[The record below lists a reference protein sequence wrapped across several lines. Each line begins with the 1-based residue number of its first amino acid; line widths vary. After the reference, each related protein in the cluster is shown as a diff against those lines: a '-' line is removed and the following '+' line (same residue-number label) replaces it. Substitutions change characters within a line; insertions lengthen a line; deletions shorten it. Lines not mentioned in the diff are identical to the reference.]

1 MTIDISQF
9 FQAFFDE
16 ADELLDQ
23 MEKQLLAVDVSALD
37 PEDVN
42 AIFRAAHSIKG
53 SAGTF
58 NFGDLSDL
66 THLLESLLD
75 KMRKGVLKMTTQHI
89 DAFLAAKDVL
99 KMQVKGHRSGGT
111 VDQKAVAHVH
121 ALLQSL
127 LQDAA
132 APTATT
138 GPAAEP

>member
-16 ADELLDQ
+16 ADELLDR
-23 MEKQLLAVDVSALD
+23 MEKQLLAVDVSAPD

-58 NFGDLSDL
+58 NFADLNDL

-75 KMRKGVLKMTTQHI
+75 KMRKGLLKIRT
-89 DAFLAAKDVL
+89 
-99 KMQVKGHRSGGT
+99 
-111 VDQKAVAHVH
+111 
-121 ALLQSL
+121 
-127 LQDAA
+127 
-132 APTATT
+132 
-138 GPAAEP
+138 